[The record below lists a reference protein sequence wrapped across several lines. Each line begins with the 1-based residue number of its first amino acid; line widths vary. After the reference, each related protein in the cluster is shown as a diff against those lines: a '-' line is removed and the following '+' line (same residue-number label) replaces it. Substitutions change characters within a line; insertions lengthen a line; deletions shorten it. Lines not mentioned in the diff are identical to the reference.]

1 MFISVLSFASG
12 SSVTGR
18 EKNTVAARVAVA
30 HLSPRRRAQVAHAAV
45 HELSAA
51 KAEQRLA
58 VGNAD
63 PRAHAPFTKVDSH
76 PLYFGKAVAVVRRDK
91 GASGPIV
98 LKAAVKGLKPAE
110 VEFR

>member
-1 MFISVLSFASG
+1 MHCKSIFFRNTHNNIAENKASA
-12 SSVTGR
+12 VGR
-18 EKNTVAARVAVA
+18 QLNGNN
-30 HLSPRRRAQVAHAAV
+30 
-45 HELSAA
+45 
-51 KAEQRLA
+51 LA

-63 PRAHAPFTKVDSH
+63 PRAHEPFTKVDSH